1 VQLEQAE
8 QAGGGGVYGVSRS
21 SSSNGPVA
29 PKLPSCPLSCIVYRN
44 SEKYSFPLAAF
55 QYLNSINSPAS
66 PMIGTE
72 KPMLTWEETP
82 RTTPSSTPMEAIWS
96 QDVVPSG
103 PVSTGCP
110 IWTPL
115 SVAMP
120 GAIEAVAEKLFTS
133 PIV

>member
-1 VQLEQAE
+1 MQLEQAE

-21 SSSNGPVA
+21 SSSNGPVG

-82 RTTPSSTPMEAIWS
+82 RTTPSSMPMEAIWS

-115 SVAMP
+115 SVTMP
-120 GAIEAVAEKLFTS
+120 GDIEAVAEKLFTS

>member
-1 VQLEQAE
+1 M
-8 QAGGGGVYGVSRS
+8 
-21 SSSNGPVA
+21 
-29 PKLPSCPLSCIVYRN
+29 YRN
-44 SEKYSFPLAAF
+44 SEKYSFPSLAF
-55 QYLNSINSPAS
+55 QYLNSITSLLES

-72 KPMLTWEETP
+72 KPLSTREETP

-110 IWTPL
+110 IWTSL
-115 SVAMP
+115 SVTMP
-120 GAIEAVAEKLFTS
+120 GTIEAVAENMFTL